1 MRFATNTSTA
11 GADTPATK
19 AEAGRFEAAAREIG
33 RQLENI
39 TDEGDLKM
47 ARVKKRIFAGAVCQQ
62 IVYNVSDRAAEPTK
76 AKPKKPRFESAE
88 ERAEFNRQIAR
99 RRFARDVNANFTPRG
114 YYVTLTFDIEHEL
127 HTFDDARRVRDNYI
141 RRLLRA
147 CPEGRGFIVMGRG
160 KSTNRIHMHMIC
172 EGISPEIIRAKWG
185 LGEVVAVTPLR
196 GHNFYNGIDCGQD
209 YTALAYYCFDHWT
222 QEQGGH
228 RYKRF
233 GELRKQNNALEIS
246 LDAASQQLDKT
257 RDTLKKT
264 DSMRR
269 SASSAAKAM
278 HERLDLLY
286 ILIPA
291 ALRMPRNDADAL
303 LAELPADIGAMQN
316 TELFE
321 VCDKYIN
328 GGG

>member
-1 MRFATNTSTA
+1 MY
-11 GADTPATK
+11 
-19 AEAGRFEAAAREIG
+19 IH
-33 RQLENI
+33 
-39 TDEGDLKM
+39 
-47 ARVKKRIFAGAVCQQ
+47 C
-62 IVYNVSDRAAEPTK
+62 
-76 AKPKKPRFESAE
+76 FESAE

-196 GHNFYNGIDCGQD
+196 EHNFYNGIDCGQD

-222 QEQGGH
+222 REQGGH

-233 GELRKQNNALEIS
+233 GELRQTMQTDETDTDTYRALPWAVDE
-246 LDAASQQLDKT
+246 
-257 RDTLKKT
+257 
-264 DSMRR
+264 
-269 SASSAAKAM
+269 
-278 HERLDLLY
+278 
-286 ILIPA
+286 
-291 ALRMPRNDADAL
+291 N
-303 LAELPADIGAMQN
+303 G
-316 TELFE
+316 E
-321 VCDKYIN
+321 VI
-328 GGG
+328 

>member
-1 MRFATNTSTA
+1 
-11 GADTPATK
+11 
-19 AEAGRFEAAAREIG
+19 
-33 RQLENI
+33 
-39 TDEGDLKM
+39 M

-185 LGEVVAVTPLR
+185 LGEVVAVSPLR
-196 GHNFYNGIDCGQD
+196 EHNFYNGIDCGQD

-233 GELRKQNNALEIS
+233 GELRHAEEEEPTEARIDYRPERPPIAPKGYRFMRVEYNRYGYMCFHYV
-246 LDAASQQLDKT
+246 
-257 RDTLKKT
+257 RDRRGRGRTKK
-264 DSMRR
+264 
-269 SASSAAKAM
+269 
-278 HERLDLLY
+278 E
-286 ILIPA
+286 
-291 ALRMPRNDADAL
+291 
-303 LAELPADIGAMQN
+303 
-316 TELFE
+316 
-321 VCDKYIN
+321 
-328 GGG
+328 